1 MCLAQGHALQKTL
14 SGLDAWITG
23 VRRDQS
29 SVHAAARVL
38 ELYEFDKLRGE
49 SILKVN
55 PLVGWSRDQVWN
67 YIRTCQIPYNSLVDR
82 GFSSIG
88 CQPCTKAMVSG

>member
-1 MCLAQGHALQKTL
+1 LQKTL

-29 SVHAAARVL
+29 SVRAAAQVL
-38 ELYEFDKLRGE
+38 ELYEFDKLRGKG
-49 SILKVN
+49 ILKIN

-67 YIRTCQIPYNSLVDR
+67 YIRTSNRPLWGACCTRLDRSQLESL
-82 GFSSIG
+82 
-88 CQPCTKAMVSG
+88 